1 MLPFSNFVDPQSH
14 GLSLAT
20 SHQLTANHSQE
31 NSTWLSPFWWLIASF
46 PYFVQ
51 VFFFFFNLKG
61 HCKSWSTAEH
71 MMKGEGRSFILHL
84 PMLLKKKKKRMKNV
98 CCISW
103 SPSCFILTL
112 QQENLFHN
120 HFIESYYVYFHWN
133 VSTFWNSIKIWQ
145 KKKTVHRVNHHY
157 VSLLLLKMIKENI
170 YLVFQ
175 SVYLSNSPATFWKVV
190 SY

>member
-51 VFFFFFNLKG
+51 VFFFFFFNLKG

-71 MMKGEGRSFILHL
+71 MMKGEGCSFILHL
-84 PMLLKKKKKRMKNV
+84 PMLLKKKKRMKNV
-98 CCISW
+98 CRISW
-103 SPSCFILTL
+103 SHVSSWLFNRKIYFIIISLRVIMSI
-112 QQENLFHN
+112 
-120 HFIESYYVYFHWN
+120 FIERYPLSGSQLRFG
-133 VSTFWNSIKIWQ
+133 KR
-145 KKKTVHRVNHHY
+145 KK
-157 VSLLLLKMIKENI
+157 
-170 YLVFQ
+170 
-175 SVYLSNSPATFWKVV
+175 
-190 SY
+190 